1 MFKTNTMKDLQ
12 FHSGRIRLMEIL
24 SLKMPFIV
32 YLGLDQNNKKKVI
45 KTIGAPYKD
54 SVYQEV
60 FKTYSSNDLITSAW
74 YGHVQSDLQNI
85 DKEFLFNNYVEYYR
99 KSSREYNVSNCHA
112 EVDEQGK
119 LYLIYDYIEG
129 TELNDVYLRSK
140 NFNFLSLIP
149 SLLQALSQYPHG
161 DLSFYNIILHQNQKQ
176 FSIIDPSIIYQNHF
190 FTNTEYYPIVPPLF
204 YIPSEDYVTYADQL
218 AIGIMLYKTLTGFN
232 PLNQY
237 IYHPYWA
244 KEFGSDCHVLNAHN
258 KKEYI
263 HFTTI
268 LPTWEGDL
276 PFNFKNYELAI
287 KMTLLEPHHTIATR
301 DYHSLPLDFF
311 RILPPKQVNPAI
323 SERVSSICMDLIYSY
338 KPIASYIKEIN
349 SIL

>member
-1 MFKTNTMKDLQ
+1 MKDLQ

-32 YLGLDQNNKKKVI
+32 YLGLDQNNKQKII
-45 KTIGAPYKD
+45 KTIGAPYKE

-60 FKTYSSNDLITSAW
+60 FRTYSSNDLITSAW
-74 YGHVQSDLQNI
+74 YGHNQSDLQNI
-85 DKEFLFNNYVEYYR
+85 DNEFLFNTYVEYYR
-99 KSSREYNVSNCHA
+99 KCSREYNISNCQA

-129 TELNDVYLRSK
+129 SELQDVYLQSK

-161 DLSFYNIILHQNQKQ
+161 DLSFYNIILHQNKKQ

-218 AIGIMLYKTLTGFN
+218 AIGIMFYKTLTGFN
-232 PLNQY
+232 PLSQY
-237 IYHPYWA
+237 MYHPYWA
-244 KEFGSDCHVLNAHN
+244 KEFGSDSFGLYSNIEKA
-258 KKEYI
+258 YS
-263 HFTTI
+263 HFITV
-268 LPTWEGDL
+268 LPTWQ
-276 PFNFKNYELAI
+276 KNEQFDFLFYRKITQEILSQKESI
-287 KMTLLEPHHTIATR
+287 TDHR
-301 DYHSLPLDFF
+301 YHEFPLDFY
-311 RILPPKQVNPAI
+311 RIIPPHHVNPAI
-323 SERVSSICMDLIYSY
+323 SERISSICMDLIYSY
-338 KPIASYIKEIN
+338 KPIASYIKQIN
-349 SIL
+349 SVL

>member
-1 MFKTNTMKDLQ
+1 MRDIQ
-12 FHSGRIRLMEIL
+12 FHTSRIRLINIL
-24 SLKMPFIV
+24 SAKFPFVV
-32 YLGLDQNNKKKVI
+32 YLGLDENNQKKVL
-45 KTIGAPYKD
+45 KTIDNNPYIGSLSED
-54 SVYQEV
+54 YYQ
-60 FKTYSSNDLITSAW
+60 TYSSPDLLTSAW
-74 YGHVQSDLQNI
+74 YGHKQSELQNI
-85 DKEFLFNNYVEYYR
+85 DLDFLFNTYVEYYR
-99 KSSREYNVSNCHA
+99 KSSREYNVSNCHTEIDA
-112 EVDEQGK
+112 QGK

-129 TELNDVYLRSK
+129 SDLQNVYLHSK
-140 NFNFLSLIP
+140 NFNFLRLIP
-149 SLLQALSQYPHG
+149 ALLKALSQYPHG
-161 DLSFYNIILHQNQKQ
+161 DLSFKNIILHQNQKQ

-244 KEFGSDCHVLNAHN
+244 KEFGSNCHVLNAHN

-268 LPTWEGDL
+268 LPTWERDL

-287 KMTLLEPHHTIATR
+287 KMTLLEPHHTIAMLDL

-311 RILPPKQVNPAI
+311 GILPPKQVNPAI
-323 SERVSSICMDLIYSY
+323 SERISSICMDLIYSY
-338 KPIASYIKEIN
+338 KPIAIYITEIN